1 MDQVE
6 QYRGSQSQ
14 AAQHLQAAQLVAKQL
29 AVRVTRAGVRTW
41 AYHMKMMLGAKV

>member
-1 MDQVE
+1 MNCRQPI
-6 QYRGSQSQ
+6 GPTPAQ
-14 AAQHLQAAQLVAKQL
+14 AHLAAAQLVAKQL